1 MKVEEKSITY
11 IPASE
16 RYGKPSKLF
25 FTWFGSNMQLT
36 PMVTGALGIVLG
48 LSLPWTLVAI
58 VLGNLIGGV
67 FMATHSAQ
75 GPRLG
80 IPQMIQSRAQFG
92 VIGAIFPL
100 LLVILMYTG
109 FFGMTSVLGGEAL
122 SELGVGNTN
131 VSIIVINV
139 VMLVLAIYG
148 YRLIHRVEKYL
159 SWIFFAFYLVLT
171 VVLLSWQFPA
181 GAFAFG
187 PFNGPVFMLC
197 VGIYASWLLAFA
209 PYVADYS
216 RYLPADTKPSST
228 FWATYLGSNAAVIW
242 MMCLGAFLAVLIPG
256 FDQNPAY
263 NLTTVLGPQFAPLV
277 YLIIVLGIIGA
288 NVFNLYGAFLA
299 IVTTLEPFTKVSGN
313 LATKV
318 AVTSI
323 VCVAGTLLGIFAQG
337 DFLANFS
344 NFLGI
349 LLNFMIPWTAINLV
363 DFYFIK
369 KGRYDVAEMF
379 KVNGKYRAVNWSTI
393 AIFVVSVLAQ
403 IPFISASYFEG
414 PVARELGGVDLAWV
428 VGIIVPAA
436 LYFLANRKDIVPGR
450 LSDAPS
456 IDAEAE
462 AEIELQEAK

>member
-1 MKVEEKSITY
+1 MKVEDKSITH
-11 IPASE
+11 IPAEE

-36 PMVTGALGIVLG
+36 PMVTGALGVVLG
-48 LSLPWTLVAI
+48 LSLPWTLIAI
-58 VLGNLIGGV
+58 VVGNLIGGV

-75 GPRLG
+75 GPKLG

-122 SELGVGNTN
+122 AELGVGNQN
-131 VSIIVINV
+131 LAIIIINI

-148 YRLIHRVEKYL
+148 YRLIHRVEKAL
-159 SWIFFAFYLVLT
+159 SVIFFVFYLVLT
-171 VVLLSWQFPA
+171 IVVLSRTLPE
-181 GAFAFG
+181 GAFTFG
-187 PFNGPVFMLC
+187 IPNVPVFMLC

-216 RYLPADTKPSST
+216 RYLPEATRPSRT

-242 MMCLGAFLAVLIPG
+242 MMCLGAYLAVLIPG
-256 FDQNPAY
+256 FDQSSSAS
-263 NLTTVLGPQFAPLV
+263 LAGVLGTDPAPLV

-288 NVFNLYGAFLA
+288 NVFNLYGAFLS
-299 IVTTLEPFTKVSGN
+299 IVTTLEPFTTIRGTIR
-313 LATKV
+313 TKV
-318 AVTSI
+318 IITSS
-323 VCVAGTLLGIFAQG
+323 VCLVGTLLGIFAHG

-344 NFLGI
+344 SFLGI

-369 KGRYDVAEMF
+369 KGQYDVAELF
-379 KVNGKYRAVNWSTI
+379 KVNGRYRAVNWSTI
-393 AIFVVSVLAQ
+393 LVFVLSVIVQ
-403 IPFISASYFEG
+403 IPFISAAYYTG
-414 PVARELGGVDLAWV
+414 PIAEALGGVDLAWV
-428 VGIIVPAA
+428 VGIVVPAT
-436 LYFLANRKDIVPGR
+436 LYFLANRKH
-450 LSDAPS
+450 A
-456 IDAEAE
+456 IDASLKDAGNRPID
-462 AEIELQEAK
+462 EIDDLQGAR